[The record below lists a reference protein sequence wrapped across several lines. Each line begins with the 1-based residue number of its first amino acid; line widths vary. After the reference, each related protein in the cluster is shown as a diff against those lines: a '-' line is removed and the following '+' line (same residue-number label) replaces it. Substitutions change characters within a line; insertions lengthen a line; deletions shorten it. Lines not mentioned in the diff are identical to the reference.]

1 MNSAELE
8 RRHLIRH
15 AEEIFPGACITVVQD
30 IEAEVIHLSID
41 GVTYN
46 FEIGSDDDRYRFVG
60 PDRVFDLPLMDE
72 PPLCPERNGA
82 ND

>member
-1 MNSAELE
+1 MTSAELE

-30 IEAEVIHLSID
+30 IEAEVIHLGID
-41 GVTYN
+41 SVTYT

-60 PDRVFDLPLMDE
+60 PDRAFDLPLMDE
-72 PPLCPERNGA
+72 PKPCHERNGA
-82 ND
+82 HD